1 MEKKIIREKNRTSM
15 KKIANDDDRLK
26 EQKKVEVV
34 DCGLSSVEQA
44 AAGCRLEPWRLWSS
58 CWTCGLL
65 GEDQKKKGK
74 IERNK
79 NKFFYLLNIIGI
91 IFGP

>member
-1 MEKKIIREKNRTSM
+1 M
-15 KKIANDDDRLK
+15 KKIVNDDDRLK

-34 DCGLSSVEQA
+34 VLERLPAGAVE
-44 AAGCRLEPWRLWSS
+44 RIWSS
-58 CWTCGLL
+58 CCLL

-79 NKFFYLLNIIGI
+79 KKFTY
-91 IFGP
+91 

>member
-1 MEKKIIREKNRTSM
+1 M

-34 DCGLSSVEQA
+34 VLERLP
-44 AAGCRLEPWRLWSS
+44 AGAGERIWSS
-58 CWTCGLL
+58 CCLLGL

-79 NKFFYLLNIIGI
+79 IK
-91 IFGP
+91 IFTY